1 MTLGSGTTPP
11 RLRVRWLE
19 VEVQTR
25 RREEKGRSEV
35 SKQSSSGHRATIV
48 PAKGYKR
55 LRFARTK
62 EHEIFPSLQCS
73 VRSPI
78 DPEGSCPPPPSLP
91 FPLPSLLPPQDGLFK
106 YFEA

>member
-1 MTLGSGTTPP
+1 
-11 RLRVRWLE
+11 
-19 VEVQTR
+19 
-25 RREEKGRSEV
+25 REEKGRSEV

-106 YFEA
+106 YFESYSVHFILTASLTRSTECFLSTS